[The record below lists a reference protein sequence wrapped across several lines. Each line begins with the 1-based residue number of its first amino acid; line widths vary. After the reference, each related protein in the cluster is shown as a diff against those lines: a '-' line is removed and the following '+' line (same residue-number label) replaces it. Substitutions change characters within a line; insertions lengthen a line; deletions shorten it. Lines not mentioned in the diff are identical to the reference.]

1 MDGWMKKLLLEFG
14 ASSQGSA
21 VLYMRPHGLGS
32 LRVATENRRCTSE
45 LPLTGSSAKGS
56 VGQN

>member
-1 MDGWMKKLLLEFG
+1 MDEKSPLDDTLRG
-14 ASSQGSA
+14 SSQGSA